1 MDWTNEKIHQLTNAE
16 IRKLHANAERQ
27 GNLALIARCVRILG
41 ERPPERLLPVK
52 IQKWDLSSSAK
63 E

>member
-52 IQKWDLSSSAK
+52 TQNVKMQNGA
-63 E
+63 